1 MKKERTLNYKIEYA
15 FDKETG
21 KVTATIPEL
30 NHVSSY
36 GDNFEEAE
44 KNIREAALCYL
55 EALEKDKKPVPKGS
69 ASIEGTFFR
78 LLLHQKEG
86 VST

>member
-1 MKKERTLNYKIEYA
+1 VHTFTTENWKKSLNLDIYKIEYA

-36 GDNFEEAE
+36 GDTFEEAE

-55 EALEKDKKPVPKGS
+55 EALEKEKNLFLKK
-69 ASIEGTFFR
+69 
-78 LLLHQKEG
+78 
-86 VST
+86 